1 MTCAP
6 CNYAGNRWAKPVEL
20 VAGGQA
26 CTWCEAWRAECAD
39 RHREAQTVLRLSDR
53 ADRIAW
59 LDNVEATRGKL
70 ARDRLAAEVMR
81 QWEARRAAR
90 AVHETA

>member
-1 MTCAP
+1 MTCAA
-6 CNYAGNRWAKPVEL
+6 CQHTGNRWAKPVEL

-26 CTWCEAWRAECAD
+26 CTWCEAWRSETAD
-39 RHREAQTVLRLSDR
+39 RHREAQTVLRLSEREDR
-53 ADRIAW
+53 LAW
-59 LDNVEATRGKL
+59 LANVESTRGKL

-81 QWEARRAAR
+81 QWEARREKR